1 MRLKQK
7 ETHRKE
13 EQLYFP
19 QPCNVDL
26 FVARKSG
33 VPAKLP
39 APGLSEISI
48 LMGMRWTLEIGASSR
63 MPDRVVDLCSDDLRL
78 WNKTGCVPQPHQI
91 SMATRMKL
99 YSKNTKK

>member
-33 VPAKLP
+33 VPGQLP

-48 LMGMRWTLEIGASSR
+48 LMEMRWTLEIGASSR
-63 MPDRVVDLCSDDLRL
+63 MPDQVVDLCSDDLRPVEPNRL
-78 WNKTGCVPQPHQI
+78 RASISSNINGHSYKTV
-91 SMATRMKL
+91 L
-99 YSKNTKK
+99 